1 MISKEALH
9 LNVIITKFK
18 EVLFSVIPITLIVL
32 ILNFTI
38 VPLGLPVIARFI
50 LGCVFVVFGLTVFL
64 LGVDIGI
71 TPLGSLTGTSVAKSN
86 KLWIVVISG
95 LILGFFIS
103 VAEPGLMVLANQVD
117 FVTSGQI
124 SGMSILIVVSL
135 GLAVMLSI
143 GFVRIFYNYP
153 LYKMLTIL
161 YLGILILSLF
171 TSKEF
176 LAISFDASGSTTGV
190 LAVPFILSLS
200 VGISKLKKDSK
211 ASEKDSFGLVAVAS
225 TGAILSVMLLN
236 VFSNGSE
243 FSASLDTS
251 VSQSSSIFRPFLDV
265 MPSNIKESL
274 MAILPLFII
283 LMVLQKISFKL
294 NKRDLRK
301 LLTGFVFAF
310 VGLLIFLIGVNAG
323 FMDVGTSLGQKLV
336 LLDNKIYIIV
346 IGFVLGA
353 VTIMAEPAVYVLTHQ
368 IEDVTSGYVKRN
380 VVLLPLV
387 VGVGI
392 AVALSVVRILVPSI
406 QLWHY
411 LLPGYIICIG
421 MMFFIPKLFV
431 GIAFDAGGVATGPV
445 TATFILAFIQGAA
458 HAFEGADLMID
469 GFGMIAM
476 VAMMPIF
483 TLEILGLVFHIKSKK
498 KGVEIKDV

>member
-171 TSKEF
+171 TS
-176 LAISFDASGSTTGV
+176 D
-190 LAVPFILSLS
+190 
-200 VGISKLKKDSK
+200 
-211 ASEKDSFGLVAVAS
+211 
-225 TGAILSVMLLN
+225 
-236 VFSNGSE
+236 
-243 FSASLDTS
+243 
-251 VSQSSSIFRPFLDV
+251 
-265 MPSNIKESL
+265 
-274 MAILPLFII
+274 
-283 LMVLQKISFKL
+283 
-294 NKRDLRK
+294 RK
-301 LLTGFVFAF
+301 
-310 VGLLIFLIGVNAG
+310 
-323 FMDVGTSLGQKLV
+323 
-336 LLDNKIYIIV
+336 
-346 IGFVLGA
+346 
-353 VTIMAEPAVYVLTHQ
+353 
-368 IEDVTSGYVKRN
+368 
-380 VVLLPLV
+380 
-387 VGVGI
+387 
-392 AVALSVVRILVPSI
+392 SVV
-406 QLWHY
+406 
-411 LLPGYIICIG
+411 
-421 MMFFIPKLFV
+421 
-431 GIAFDAGGVATGPV
+431 
-445 TATFILAFIQGAA
+445 
-458 HAFEGADLMID
+458 
-469 GFGMIAM
+469 
-476 VAMMPIF
+476 
-483 TLEILGLVFHIKSKK
+483 
-498 KGVEIKDV
+498 